1 MQPIQNA
8 IYDKFLLIDKLLKS
22 SPYLA
27 EDFYETFRE
36 LHIKTLFNVNSQQL
50 KLQKQMIDN
59 QMQNFGQIRS
69 AKESLN
75 QSFGVKQ
82 ILRKMF
88 SKLYLFKNTEIVFRI
103 LQRYNLN
110 IFIKII
116 YKFKSISLCKKY
128 KK

>member
-1 MQPIQNA
+1 MS

-88 SKLYLFKNTEIVFRI
+88 SKLYIFKNTEIVFRI

>member
-1 MQPIQNA
+1 MS